1 MPIQQ
6 RPIGVPGSLPGVPPP
21 GFRQAPLFFA
31 HVFRSLR
38 PHSQKLSE
46 IPIVTERRKIV
57 LIVDDE
63 SSRERVHRQTDR
75 RRTSGK
81 ADPLSSR
88 FTVQGL
94 TMIRHASMLRE
105 SNLARRL
112 LHGSSPTSCI
122 ASLSVC
128 PYILPSSNESMT

>member
-21 GFRQAPLFFA
+21 GFRQAPLFFV
-31 HVFRSLR
+31 HIFHSLG
-38 PHSQKLSE
+38 PHCQKRSE
-46 IPIVTERRKIV
+46 IPMVTERRKKV
-57 LIVDDE
+57 LFADDE
-63 SSRERVHRQTDR
+63 SSQGRVHRQTDR

-94 TMIRHASMLRE
+94 TMIWHASTLRD

-112 LHGSSPTSCI
+112 LHGFSPTSCI